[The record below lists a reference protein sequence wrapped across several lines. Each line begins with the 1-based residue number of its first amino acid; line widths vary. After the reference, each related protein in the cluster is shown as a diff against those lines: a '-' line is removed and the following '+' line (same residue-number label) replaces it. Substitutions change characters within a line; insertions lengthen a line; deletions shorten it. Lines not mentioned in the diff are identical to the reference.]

1 MRIALDAMGGDY
13 APGPIVQG
21 AVEAVEGGDGIEVTL
36 VGDRAQVETALA
48 ACGGPTRG
56 VEFFHCTQTIGMD
69 ESPVEALRRKRD
81 SSIIRCWELLA
92 KGRAEAIVSAGSTG
106 AMVAA
111 GLFQKRF
118 LPGVKRPGIAVVLP
132 TAKGP
137 CVLLDV
143 GANMAAKPEHLFQYG
158 VMGSIYARHIL
169 KIDTPTVALMNVGTE
184 ESKGTELAKETHSLF
199 DASHLKDHFVGNI
212 EGRDIYRGTAHV
224 IVCDGF
230 VGNVVLKVCEG
241 LVEMILN
248 TSAEELLG
256 RLPGDHHD
264 IARAAFN
271 ALMQRYDYSE
281 YGGAPLLGIDGI
293 CIICHGASGA
303 PAIRNAIKV
312 AATFAHDHIN
322 AQIVA
327 ELGQDAKQ
335 SARRVLRDENNLT
348 ARH

>member
-21 AVEAVEGGDGIEVTL
+21 AVEAVGSLDGVEVIL
-36 VGDRAQVETALA
+36 VGDREQIEPALA
-48 ACGGPTRG
+48 SPNGQTRG
-56 VEFFHCTQTIGMD
+56 LEIFHCTQNIGMD

-81 SSIIRCWELLA
+81 CSIIRCWELLA
-92 KGRAEAIVSAGSTG
+92 DHRADAIVSAGSTG

-111 GLFQKRF
+111 GLFRKRF

-132 TAKGP
+132 TSKGP

-158 VMGSIYARHIL
+158 VMGTIYARHIL
-169 KIDTPTVALMNVGTE
+169 KIDEPTIALMNVGTE
-184 ESKGTELAKETHSLF
+184 EQKGNELVKETHALF
-199 DASHLKDHFVGNI
+199 DSSHLKHRFLGNI

-241 LVEMILN
+241 LVELVLHTASEEIL
-248 TSAEELLG
+248 A
-256 RLPGDHHD
+256 RLPPDQHET
-264 IARAAFN
+264 AQSAFG

-303 PAIRNAIKV
+303 LAIRNALRV
-312 AATFAHDHIN
+312 AATFMQHQIN
-322 AQIVA
+322 HQIVEDLQA
-327 ELGQDAKQ
+327 H
-335 SARRVLRDENNLT
+335 S
-348 ARH
+348 

>member
-21 AVEAVEGGDGIEVTL
+21 AVEASREPNGAEIIL
-36 VGDRAQVETALA
+36 VGDRTRIESALSD
-48 ACGGPTRG
+48 CGANGHG
-56 VEFFHCTQTIGMD
+56 LEIFHCSQTVGMD

-81 SSIIRCWELLA
+81 NSITRCWELMAAGKADAL
-92 KGRAEAIVSAGSTG
+92 VSAGSTG
-106 AMVAA
+106 AVVAG

-118 LPGVKRPGIAVVLP
+118 LRGVKRPGIAVVLP

-137 CVLLDV
+137 CVMLDV
-143 GANMAAKPEHLFQYG
+143 GANVAAKPEHLFQYG
-158 VMGSIYARHIL
+158 VMGSIFAQHIL
-169 KIDTPTVALMNVGTE
+169 KIEQPAIALMNVGTE
-184 ESKGTELAKETHSLF
+184 EQKGNELAKETHTLF
-199 DASHLKDHFVGNI
+199 EASILKDRFVGNI
-212 EGRDIYRGTAHV
+212 EGRDIYKGRAHV

-241 LVEMILN
+241 LVELVLS
-248 TSAEELLG
+248 TSAEELLT
-256 RLPGDHHD
+256 RLPRDQHHT
-264 IARAAFN
+264 ARSAFE

-312 AATFAHDHIN
+312 AGTFAQHQIN
-322 AQIVA
+322 QLIVT
-327 ELGQDAKQ
+327 ELTNH
-335 SARRVLRDENNLT
+335 S
-348 ARH
+348 